1 MKIERTKNAV
11 RNIVFDGSLKL
22 LNMVIP
28 FILRSVMLHYLG
40 VQYLGLNGLFRSIL
54 SFLNLAELGVGS
66 AMVFS
71 MYKPIA
77 EDDAPSICALLKL
90 YRTFYRAIGL
100 FIAVVGLALTPF
112 LRSLISGDIPADMNL
127 YILYFMN
134 LGSTVLTYWLFAYK
148 RSLLDAHQRTDVI
161 SKVSLITQFV
171 EYALKLPALIIF
183 KNYYMFLGVQLGAQV
198 VINLLTA
205 IQVNKMY
212 PQYTPQGH
220 LPREK
225 VMDIVRRVRDLFT
238 SKFSAVVFNFADTLV
253 ISAFMGLAA
262 LAIYQNYFFVITA
275 LRTFI
280 DVIIVACIAG
290 VGNSLVTETEEK
302 NYNDFAR
309 ITMLFGWIMGVGSAM
324 LLCLYQPFME
334 IWMGAEN
341 MLSFD
346 YVICFVIYFYTMGMN
361 KIVNMFKDAA
371 GIWRKD
377 RLRPLVA
384 ALVNLGLNLATVRWL
399 GMYGVLLSSVVAIV
413 VVEIPWLFHNLFQEL
428 FPRRFLGQ
436 YVRFFCGLV
445 AVALASCAV
454 SWILCSLLRLNV
466 WTTLIVNG
474 CVSFLVPNLFF
485 FVLYGKNSLFRESI
499 AQIKRVLLKKKPV
512 FSVQFPYESPKRN
525 RFSLYWISGCD
536 IIILR

>member
-1 MKIERTKNAV
+1 MKIERTKNAA
-11 RNIVFDGSLKL
+11 RNIVFDGMLKL
-22 LNMVIP
+22 LNIIIP
-28 FILRSVMLHYLG
+28 FFLRSIMLNYLG
-40 VQYLGLNGLFRSIL
+40 VEYLGLSGLFRSIL

-77 EDDAPSICALLKL
+77 EDDTPSICALLKL

-183 KNYYMFLGVQLGAQV
+183 RNYYMFLGVQLGAQV

-205 IQVNKMY
+205 VRVNKMY

-253 ISAFMGLAA
+253 ISAFMGLTA

-280 DVIIVACIAG
+280 DVIIAACIAG
-290 VGNSLVTETEEK
+290 VGNSLVTESEEK
-302 NYNDFAR
+302 NYNDFSR

-324 LLCLYQPFME
+324 LLCLYQPFMH
-334 IWMGAEN
+334 IWMGEEN
-341 MLSFD
+341 MLTFN

-361 KIVNMFKDAA
+361 KIINMFKDAA
-371 GIWRKD
+371 GIWHRD
-377 RLRPLVA
+377 RFRPLTA
-384 ALVNLGLNLATVRWL
+384 ALVNLGLNLATVKWL
-399 GMYGVLLSSVVAIV
+399 GLYGVLLSSVVSIV
-413 VVEIPWLFHNLFQEL
+413 GVQIPWLFHNLFQEV
-428 FPRRFLGQ
+428 FPRKYLWP

-445 AVALASCAV
+445 GVALASCAA
-454 SWILCSLLRLNV
+454 SWLLCSLLRLGV
-466 WTTLIVNG
+466 WPSLIVNA

-485 FVLYGKNSLFRESI
+485 FALFGKKPLFRESI
-499 AQIKRVLLKKKPV
+499 AQIRRVLLKK
-512 FSVQFPYESPKRN
+512 
-525 RFSLYWISGCD
+525 
-536 IIILR
+536 

>member
-1 MKIERTKNAV
+1 MKIERTKNAA
-11 RNIVFDGSLKL
+11 RNIVFDGMLKL
-22 LNMVIP
+22 LNIIIP
-28 FILRSVMLHYLG
+28 FFLRSIMLNYLG
-40 VQYLGLNGLFRSIL
+40 VEYLGLSGLFRSIL

-77 EDDAPSICALLKL
+77 EDDTPSICALLKL

-183 KNYYMFLGVQLGAQV
+183 RNYYMFLGVQLGAQV

-205 IQVNKMY
+205 VRVNKMY

-253 ISAFMGLAA
+253 ISAFMGLTA

-290 VGNSLVTETEEK
+290 VGNSLVTESEEK
-302 NYNDFAR
+302 NYNDFSR

-324 LLCLYQPFME
+324 LLCLYQPFMH
-334 IWMGAEN
+334 IWMGEEN
-341 MLSFD
+341 MLTFN

-361 KIVNMFKDAA
+361 KIINMFKDAA
-371 GIWRKD
+371 GIWHRD
-377 RLRPLVA
+377 RFRPLTA
-384 ALVNLGLNLATVRWL
+384 ALVNLGLNLATVKWL
-399 GMYGVLLSSVVAIV
+399 GLYGVLLSSVVSIV
-413 VVEIPWLFHNLFQEL
+413 GVQIPWLFHNLFQEV
-428 FPRRFLGQ
+428 FPRKYLWP

-445 AVALASCAV
+445 GVALASCAA
-454 SWILCSLLRLNV
+454 SWLLCSLLRLGV
-466 WTTLIVNG
+466 WPSLIVNA

-485 FVLYGKNSLFRESI
+485 FILYGKNPLFRESI
-499 AQIKRVLLKKKPV
+499 AQIKRVLLKK
-512 FSVQFPYESPKRN
+512 
-525 RFSLYWISGCD
+525 
-536 IIILR
+536 

>member
-1 MKIERTKNAV
+1 MKIERTKNAA
-11 RNIVFDGSLKL
+11 RNIVFDGMLKL
-22 LNMVIP
+22 LNIIIP
-28 FILRSVMLHYLG
+28 FFLRSIMLHYLG
-40 VQYLGLNGLFRSIL
+40 VEYLGLSGLFRSIL

-77 EDDAPSICALLKL
+77 EDDTPSICALLKL

-183 KNYYMFLGVQLGAQV
+183 RNYYMFLGVQLGAQV

-205 IQVNKMY
+205 VRVNKMY

-253 ISAFMGLAA
+253 ISAFMGLTA

-280 DVIIVACIAG
+280 DVIIAACIAG
-290 VGNSLVTETEEK
+290 VGNSLVTESEEK
-302 NYNDFAR
+302 NYNDFSR

-324 LLCLYQPFME
+324 LLCLYQPFMH
-334 IWMGAEN
+334 IWMGEEN
-341 MLSFD
+341 MLTFN

-361 KIVNMFKDAA
+361 KIINMFKDAA
-371 GIWRKD
+371 GIWHRD
-377 RLRPLVA
+377 RFRPLTA
-384 ALVNLGLNLATVRWL
+384 ALVNLGLNLATVKWL
-399 GMYGVLLSSVVAIV
+399 GLYGVLLSSVVSIV
-413 VVEIPWLFHNLFQEL
+413 GVQIPWLFHNLFQEV
-428 FPRRFLGQ
+428 FPRKYLWP

-445 AVALASCAV
+445 GVALASCAA
-454 SWILCSLLRLNV
+454 SWLLCSLLRLGV
-466 WTTLIVNG
+466 WPSLIVNA

-485 FVLYGKNSLFRESI
+485 FALFGKKPLFRESI
-499 AQIKRVLLKKKPV
+499 AQIRRVLLKK
-512 FSVQFPYESPKRN
+512 
-525 RFSLYWISGCD
+525 
-536 IIILR
+536 

>member
-1 MKIERTKNAV
+1 MKIERTKNAA
-11 RNIVFDGSLKL
+11 RNIAFDGMLKL
-22 LNMVIP
+22 LNIIIP
-28 FILRSVMLHYLG
+28 FFLRSIMLNYLG
-40 VQYLGLNGLFRSIL
+40 VEYLGLSGLFRSIL

-77 EDDAPSICALLKL
+77 EDDTPSICALLKL

-112 LRSLISGDIPADMNL
+112 LRSLINGDIPSDMNL

-148 RSLLDAHQRTDVI
+148 RSLLDAHQCTDVI

-205 IQVNKMY
+205 MQVNKMY
-212 PQYTPQGH
+212 PQYSPQGR
-220 LPREK
+220 LPRKK
-225 VMDIVRRVRDLFT
+225 VIDIVHRVRDLFT
-238 SKFSAVVFNFADTLV
+238 SKFAGVVFNFADTIV
-253 ISAFMGLAA
+253 ISAFMGLAT
-262 LAIYQNYFFVITA
+262 LAVYQNYFFIITA
-275 LRTFI
+275 LRTFS

-290 VGNSLVTETEEK
+290 VGNSLVTESEEK
-302 NYNDFAR
+302 NYKDFSR

-324 LLCLYQPFME
+324 LLCLYQPFMQ
-334 IWMGAEN
+334 IWMGKEN
-341 MLSFD
+341 MLSFN

-377 RLRPLVA
+377 RLRPLTA
-384 ALVNLGLNLATVRWL
+384 ALVNLGLNLATVQWL
-399 GMYGVLLSSVVAIV
+399 GIYGVLLSSVVAIV
-413 VVEIPWLFHNLFQEL
+413 AVEIPWLFHNLFQEV
-428 FPRRFLGQ
+428 FPRRYLWP
-436 YVRFFCGLV
+436 YVCFFCGLV
-445 AVALASCAV
+445 AVALVACAAS
-454 SWILCSLLRLNV
+454 WLLCSLLQLNI
-466 WTTLIVNG
+466 WASLFVNA
-474 CVSFLVPNLFF
+474 CVSFMVPNLLFF
-485 FVLYGKNSLFRESI
+485 ALYGKNPLFRESI
-499 AQIKRVLLKKKPV
+499 AQIKGVLLKKGV
-512 FSVQFPYESPKRN
+512 
-525 RFSLYWISGCD
+525 
-536 IIILR
+536 

>member
-1 MKIERTKNAV
+1 MKIERTKNAA
-11 RNIVFDGSLKL
+11 RNIVFDGMLKL
-22 LNMVIP
+22 LNIIIP
-28 FILRSVMLHYLG
+28 FFLRSIMLHYLG
-40 VQYLGLNGLFRSIL
+40 VEYLGLSGLFRSIL

-77 EDDAPSICALLKL
+77 EDDTPSICALLKL

-183 KNYYMFLGVQLGAQV
+183 RNYYMFLGVQLGAQV

-205 IQVNKMY
+205 VRVNKMY

-253 ISAFMGLAA
+253 ISAFMGLTA

-290 VGNSLVTETEEK
+290 VGNSLVTESEEK
-302 NYNDFAR
+302 NYNDFSR

-324 LLCLYQPFME
+324 LLCLYQPFMH
-334 IWMGAEN
+334 IWMGEEN
-341 MLSFD
+341 MLTFN

-361 KIVNMFKDAA
+361 KIINMFKDAA
-371 GIWRKD
+371 GIWHRD
-377 RLRPLVA
+377 RFRPLTA
-384 ALVNLGLNLATVRWL
+384 ALVNLGLNLATVKWL
-399 GMYGVLLSSVVAIV
+399 GLYGVLLSSVVSIV
-413 VVEIPWLFHNLFQEL
+413 GVQIPWLFHNLFQEV
-428 FPRRFLGQ
+428 FPRKYLWP

-445 AVALASCAV
+445 GVALASCAA
-454 SWILCSLLRLNV
+454 SWLLCSLLRLGV
-466 WTTLIVNG
+466 WPSLIVNA

-485 FVLYGKNSLFRESI
+485 FILYGKNPLFRESI
-499 AQIKRVLLKKKPV
+499 AQIRRVLLKK
-512 FSVQFPYESPKRN
+512 
-525 RFSLYWISGCD
+525 
-536 IIILR
+536 

>member
-1 MKIERTKNAV
+1 MKIERTKNAA
-11 RNIVFDGSLKL
+11 RNIAFDGMLKL

-28 FILRSVMLHYLG
+28 FILRSIMLHYLG

-77 EDDAPSICALLKL
+77 EDDRESICALLHL
-90 YRTFYRAIGL
+90 YRTLYRGIGL
-100 FIAVVGLALTPF
+100 VIAVIGLALTPF
-112 LRSLISGDIPADMNL
+112 LRSLISGDIPQDMNL
-127 YILYFMN
+127 FVLYFMN

-148 RSLLDAHQRTDVI
+148 RSLLDAHQRTDVV
-161 SKVSLITQFV
+161 SKVSLCIQLV
-171 EYALKLPALIIF
+171 EYALKLPALIVF
-183 KNYYMFLGVQLGAQV
+183 KSYYLFLAIQLLAQV
-198 VINLLTA
+198 AINIVTA
-205 IQVNKMY
+205 LRVDKMY
-212 PQYTPQGH
+212 PHYPPEGR

-225 VMDIVRRVRDLFT
+225 VLDIVRRVRDLFT
-238 SKFSAVVFNFADTLV
+238 SKFSSVVFNFADTIV

-262 LAIYQNYFFVITA
+262 LAVYQNYFFVITA
-275 LRTFI
+275 LRTFL

-290 VGNSLVTETEEK
+290 VGNSLVTETQEK

-341 MLSFD
+341 MLGFD

-361 KIVNMFKDAA
+361 KIINMFKDAA

-377 RLRPLVA
+377 RLRPLTA

-399 GMYGVLLSSVVAIV
+399 GMYGVLLSSVISIVAV
-413 VVEIPWLFHNLFQEL
+413 QVPWLFHNLFQEV
-428 FPRRFLGQ
+428 FPRKYLWP
-436 YVRFFCGLV
+436 YARFFCGL
-445 AVALASCAV
+445 AAAALASCAG
-454 SWILCSLLRLNV
+454 SWALCSLLRMGL
-466 WTTLIVNG
+466 WPTLILSAV
-474 CVSFLVPNLFF
+474 VSFLVPNLLFF
-485 FVLYGKNSLFRESI
+485 ALYGRKPLFRESI
-499 AQIKRVLLKKKPV
+499 AQIKRVLLKK
-512 FSVQFPYESPKRN
+512 
-525 RFSLYWISGCD
+525 GA
-536 IIILR
+536 